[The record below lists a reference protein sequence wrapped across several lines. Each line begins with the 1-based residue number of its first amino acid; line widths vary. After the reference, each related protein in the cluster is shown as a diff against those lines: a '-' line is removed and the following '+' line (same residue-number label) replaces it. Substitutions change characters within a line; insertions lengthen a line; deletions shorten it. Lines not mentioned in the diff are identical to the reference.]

1 MTLIR
6 SQRPKAMLKRM
17 ILLLTLPLFAG
28 IHSAHA
34 QKFGYLDMEYI
45 LTKMPDY
52 QTAKTEMDKWT
63 ERWTKEISDKYAE
76 IEKMDRAYRNEEV
89 LLTDAM
95 KQERQKAIADK
106 EREVKE
112 YNSKV
117 FGFDG
122 LLFQKKSEI
131 IKPLM
136 DQIDKSVQK
145 VARQKQLMF
154 LFDKSSEGVTM
165 VYTDPRHDYTD
176 YVMEDLGIKTDL
188 NKEKENPTEKTDKPS
203 PITPN
208 QSPPKRQ
215 PKN

>member
-1 MTLIR
+1 
-6 SQRPKAMLKRM
+6 M

-28 IHSAHA
+28 IHSVQA

-52 QTAKTEMDKWT
+52 QTAKGEMDKWT

-188 NKEKENPTEKTDKPS
+188 NKDKETPTDKPS
-203 PITPN
+203 PVTPN
-208 QSPPKRQ
+208 QPQPKRQ